1 MEKSYILRVLNVGL
15 AYIIIFLFIVHTL
28 RPYSVYY
35 FLMWG
40 GKINFFIFM
49 VLIPALFLVFTSI
62 FSKNLIVNA
71 FMMVIGALLIFINI
85 VVLTAQLGYIEI

>member
-1 MEKSYILRVLNVGL
+1 MERSYILRVLNVGL

-35 FLMWG
+35 FFMWG

-49 VLIPALFLVFTSI
+49 VLIHVLFLVFASI
-62 FSKNLIVNA
+62 FSKNLVLNA
-71 FMMVIGALLIFINI
+71 FMTVIGAIFIFMNI
-85 VVLTAQLGYIEI
+85 VVLTAQFGYIEI